1 MAAVRRCGAQHGS
14 WSTIATQSGRSIRQ
28 SLGFGTT
35 YRYAT
40 RTRTSGGSL
49 GPIAYGQPIEATL
62 FQEGTSLARYSGTW
76 TSTTSS
82 SASGGKLRTSTKAG
96 AYVEFRRAA
105 MAIAVVGRRGPTSG
119 QAKIYVDGV
128 LTTTIDL
135 RRTSSQNRVLFSK
148 SWTTVAAHTVRV
160 VVVGTSGRP
169 RIDIDGFAVAR

>member
-1 MAAVRRCGAQHGS
+1 MPRRRSTGS

-135 RRTSSQNRVLFSK
+135 RRTSSQNRVVLFSK